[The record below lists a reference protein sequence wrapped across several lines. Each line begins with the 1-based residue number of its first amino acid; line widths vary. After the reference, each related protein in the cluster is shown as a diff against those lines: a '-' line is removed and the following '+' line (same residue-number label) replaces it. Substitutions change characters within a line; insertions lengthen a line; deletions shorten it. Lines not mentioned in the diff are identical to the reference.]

1 MTGNPIVPREREE
14 HWQRVWDALDP
25 YTVPTGPP
33 DPGMRTRYLLTMFPY
48 PSGDLH
54 MGHAEVFAIE
64 DAIARYWRLQGH
76 QVLNPIGWDSFG
88 LPAENAAIRGGEH
101 PATYTEQNIAT
112 QAASIRRYAVSF
124 DFSRRLHTHD
134 VTYYRWTQWLFL
146 QLYARGLAY
155 RGAGWV
161 NWCPQDATVLANEQV
176 IAGHCER
183 CGTAVIR
190 RELTQWLVRITDY
203 ADRLLDDMAQLEG
216 HWPDRI
222 LTMQRNW
229 IGRSEGVRIRFAAD
243 GGDHRAPSAHPGP
256 MGATGEAAPPAPSA
270 PLEVFT
276 TRPET
281 LAGVTFLAVAPES
294 EAAWAWCAPQAR
306 EALTGYR
313 EQVATRTEIERSA
326 VGQEKTGVP
335 LGTHVRHPLTGDPVP
350 VWAADYV
357 LAGYGTGAVMGVPAG
372 DDRDAAF
379 AAAMGIPSSPGG
391 TAGPGSAAGGDPDW
405 PDPGQ
410 VVAQLEVAGAGER
423 ARSYRLRDWLVSR
436 QRYWGAPI
444 PMVHCP
450 ACGVVPV
457 PEADLPVQL
466 PDLRGSELVPE
477 GVSPLAGA
485 TEWLQVDCPACGG
498 PAQRDTDTMDTFVDS
513 SWYFLRYLSPG
524 RDDVPFDPD
533 DANGWMPAAA
543 YVGGVEHANLHL
555 LYSRFITKVLRDAGW
570 LAVDEPFASVIN
582 RGAAMSKSL
591 GNGVDLAAQ
600 LDSYGVDAVRL
611 AILFSGPPADDLDWA
626 DVRPEAMH
634 RFQARALRLARDV
647 GAAGDSGD
655 SGAAGASGDPGASG
669 GPAEAVA
676 SPARVVAGAS
686 AEAAARPGANASS
699 ASAEALDVRRTTHRA
714 VAEIS
719 ELMDAQRLNVVV
731 ARLMELVSAG
741 RKAIDTGPGATDPAV
756 RELAEAAAVTMSLF
770 APYTAEEMWA
780 ALGRQPSVA
789 QAHWPEVD
797 PALLVADEVE
807 AVVQVAGKVRGH
819 LQVPATIDAE
829 ELRRQ
834 ALELE
839 RVQRQLGGAEPHRV
853 IVRAPHLVNVV
864 P

>member
-1 MTGNPIVPREREE
+1 MTSTTPPVSRMREE

-33 DPGMRTRYLLTMFPY
+33 DPGARARYLLTMFPY

-64 DAIARYWRLQGH
+64 DAIARFWRLQGH

-88 LPAENAAIRGGEH
+88 LPAENAAIRRGEH
-101 PATYTEQNIAT
+101 PAGYTEENIAT
-112 QAASIRRYAVSF
+112 QAASIRRYGLSF
-124 DFSRRLHTHD
+124 DVSRRLHTHD
-134 VTYYRWTQWLFL
+134 PEYYRWTQWLFL
-146 QLYARGLAY
+146 QLHERGLAY

-176 IAGHCER
+176 IGGRCER
-183 CGTAVIR
+183 CGTSVVR
-190 RELTQWLVRITDY
+190 RELTQWLVRITEY
-203 ADRLLDDMAQLEG
+203 ADRLLDDMAELEG
-216 HWPDRI
+216 RWPDRI

-229 IGRSEGVRIRFAAD
+229 IGRSEGVRIRFAGD
-243 GGDHRAPSAHPGP
+243 GAAHPDP
-256 MGATGEAAPPAPSA
+256 DAH
-270 PLEVFT
+270 LEVFT

-294 EAAWAWCAPQAR
+294 EVAWAWCAPQAR
-306 EALTGYR
+306 EALLTYR

-326 VGQEKTGVP
+326 VGQATSGVP
-335 LGTHVRHPLTGDPVP
+335 LGTTARHPVTGAAIP

-357 LAGYGTGAVMGVPAG
+357 LAGYGAGAVMGVPAG
-372 DDRDAAF
+372 DRRDAAF
-379 AAAMGIPSSPGG
+379 AAAMGIPHVPAGMAG
-391 TAGPGSAAGGDPDW
+391 TTGPPPDGEPDW
-405 PDPGQ
+405 PDPAA
-410 VVAQLEVAGAGER
+410 VLEELGHAAAGEP

-444 PMVHCP
+444 PIVHCP
-450 ACGVVPV
+450 DCGVVPV
-457 PEADLPVQL
+457 PEADLPVEL
-466 PDLRGSELVPE
+466 PELRGDELEPE
-477 GVSPLAGA
+477 GTSPLAGA
-485 TEWLQVDCPACGG
+485 SEWLQVACPACGG

-524 RDDVPFDPD
+524 RTDVPFDPE
-533 DANGWMPAAA
+533 DADGWMPVDA

-555 LYSRFITKVLRDAGW
+555 LYARFITKVLHDAGW
-570 LAVDEPFASVIN
+570 LAANEPFASLLNQGQVIN
-582 RGAAMSKSL
+582 HGSAMSKSL

-600 LDSYGVDAVRL
+600 LDAYGVDAVRL
-611 AILFSGPPADDLDWA
+611 AIIFSGPPADDLDWA
-626 DVRPEAMH
+626 DVRAEAMH
-634 RFQARALRLARDV
+634 RFQARALRVAHDV
-647 GAAGDSGD
+647 GAAGAHG
-655 SGAAGASGDPGASG
+655 
-669 GPAEAVA
+669 
-676 SPARVVAGAS
+676 
-686 AEAAARPGANASS
+686 ASS
-699 ASAEALDVRRTTHRA
+699 ASAEAAAVRRSTHRA
-714 VAEIS
+714 MAEITA
-719 ELMDAQRLNVVV
+719 LMEARRLNVVV

-741 RKAIDTGPGATDPAV
+741 RKAVDAGPGAGDPAV

-780 ALGRQPSVA
+780 ALGHQPSVA
-789 QAHWPEVD
+789 QARWPDVD
-797 PALLVADEVE
+797 PALLVAEQVE

-819 LQVPATIDAE
+819 LQVPAHVGEE
-829 ELRRQ
+829 ELRQQ

-839 RVQRQLGGAEPHRV
+839 KVRQLLDGDEPRRV